1 MIAHPIESPEHA
13 ILAGYVFGL
22 AMKHGLVL
30 IPDIDDDGNVLASAR
45 IELPGARPELVV
57 RITVDPPEVAR

>member
-22 AMKHGLVL
+22 AMKHGLDLV
-30 IPDIDDDGNVLASAR
+30 PDVDDEGNVLASAR
-45 IELPGARPELVV
+45 LSLPGARRELVV
-57 RITVDPPEVAR
+57 RIVVDPPEVAS